1 MSGPCS
7 PILQRTVTVMNDDEK
22 IIEAVPL
29 LYQVPH
35 KVEHKMVK
43 CEKYVYIRTFGCQM
57 NVHDSEQMAMLLRES
72 GYGVTEEISEAD
84 LIIINTCSV
93 REKAEQKAHS
103 YLGRLRRL
111 TQRKRGLI
119 IGIAGC
125 LAQQWGRDFLRK
137 IPHLDFVLG
146 THNIDRLPEIVERI
160 EQTRERIVATDF
172 RESVTS
178 TGICVIPRNGTFSA
192 YVTIMQGCNNFC
204 SYCIVP
210 YLRGREESRRS
221 DDIIDEIQRL
231 AHHGIREVTLLG
243 QNVNSY
249 GNTDG
254 SEVGFPELLHMVNDI
269 EDIDRIRF
277 TTSHPKDL
285 SEELMKCFASLE
297 KLCEHIHLPVQSGS
311 AGILKRMNRGYSP
324 SDYLEKV
331 ERLRHWCPDISI
343 TSDIIVGFP
352 GESDEDFQKTIDLM
366 EKVRFDNTF
375 SFAYSDRPGIAA
387 EVFPDKVSDEVRNHR
402 LRFLQSVQNEHTIQ
416 SNLRMVG
423 REEEVFIEGASRNR
437 KTDVMGRTR
446 SNKIVNVPGE
456 VTLKG
461 SFVRTRITKA
471 YAHSLRG
478 RILSERED

>member
-1 MSGPCS
+1 M
-7 PILQRTVTVMNDDEK
+7 VT
-22 IIEAVPL
+22 
-29 LYQVPH
+29 
-35 KVEHKMVK
+35 
-43 CEKYVYIRTFGCQM
+43 CEKYLYIRTFGCQM
-57 NVHDSEQMAMLLRES
+57 NVHDSEQMAALLRES
-72 GYGVTEEISEAD
+72 GYRVTKEISEAD

-111 TQRKRGLI
+111 TQQKRGLI

-160 EQTRERIVATDF
+160 ERTRERIVATDF

-178 TGICVIPRNGTFSA
+178 AGVCVLPQNGSLSA

-210 YLRGREESRRS
+210 YLRGREESRRV
-221 DDIIDEIQRL
+221 DDIINEIQRL
-231 AHHGIREVTLLG
+231 ARHGIREVTLLG

-249 GNTDG
+249 GNG
-254 SEVGFPELLHMVNDI
+254 AASEGGFPELLHMVNDI
-269 EDIDRIRF
+269 EGIDRIRF

-311 AGILKRMNRGYSP
+311 ADILKRMNRGYSP

-331 ERLRHWCPDISI
+331 ERLRNWCPDISI

-387 EVFPDKVSDEVRNHR
+387 AVFQNKVSDEVKNHR
-402 LRFLQSVQNEHTIQ
+402 LRLLQSVQNELTIQ

-423 REEEVFIEGASRNR
+423 REEDVFIEGASRNR
-437 KTDVMGRTR
+437 KTDMTGRTR
-446 SNKIVNVPGE
+446 NNKIVNVPGE

-461 SFVRTRITKA
+461 TFVNTRITKA

-478 RILSERED
+478 RILSGRED